1 MKLILQESF
10 IYVFFLPIPINI
22 SIFSTF
28 LKNYGSYFCVFE
40 IQSYLIILII
50 NSYEIISLNSIVF
63 FDSLWIFNFSCFILF
78 YFIYCFYGLAF
89 TSKTILLTCTK
100 ATCIL
105 PQLGSLTTLRQL
117 IHLIYSVSLICSTD
131 LSSMLEIQD
140 TTDLL
145 DSPHC
150 TLMVL

>member
-22 SIFSTF
+22 LIFLTF
-28 LKNYGSYFCVFE
+28 LKTTRVIFVYLK
-40 IQSYLIILII
+40 QSYLIILII

-89 TSKTILLTCTK
+89 TSKTISLTCTNAK
-100 ATCIL
+100 
-105 PQLGSLTTLRQL
+105 LGSLTTLRQL
-117 IHLIYSVSLICSTD
+117 IHLFYFVSLICSTD
-131 LSSMLEIQD
+131 LSSALEIQD

-150 TLMVL
+150 TLMIL